1 MVFIF
6 SCEDAKRDWDNPYDP
21 RSNRSLWTPD
31 SLKIVQKSEN
41 EIQLSWL
48 RRGRD
53 FDGFIIDKKIGPGDW
68 LDSVAVLWDSTF
80 LWIDTLDLKDLVLN
94 PYLYKYRIYAYAD
107 TNTSLKKIDQFQP
120 TIPGPP
126 GSLSISNITY
136 THIPKKT
143 LSISWQ
149 QSLDLD
155 FHSYNIHHAFSENGT
170 RSLFSSIYDVETTSL
185 DTNQFTVNNENW
197 FWVEIVDT
205 TGQKTL
211 GNAFSIPRDPPP
223 TPSSLDSIHYNNQ
236 KFIFKWSK
244 PIENDID
251 YFKVHQVNI
260 NDTSIVTSSAP
271 IESNKTEFEFDTEVD
286 FEGYYLLSTM
296 DVWGN
301 EALSQI
307 RRASSFQK
315 IVKLDTVTE
324 NGDDIIIMNL
334 GPTLPLTRTLAGV
347 KASFPVWVQG
357 GKKIFSFTINGV
369 GLVTDQDGSNLR
381 TINGIKPQDIS
392 FNRSQSQALFIGSD
406 DDIYLIYLN
415 EDKSVQRITQN
426 QNNEWY
432 SDPEFIDGDSK
443 ILFSQRKHLSN
454 NNIGTINIYYMDL
467 DGKNVVQVSDAVDEE
482 KFVMPRLSPAGDQ
495 IIYLNKQKGMYEL
508 DFPLEKRGSL
518 VQTDGG
524 DPIFPHATPYFRNI
538 RWSPNGEYAIITE
551 KKFNSTYNLYLYK
564 KEGNPKLRLFQSG
577 ARYAQWNGNEE
588 IIFKYESS
596 SGFYR
601 KTIDSIFS
609 DDPILL
615 YDSPWVQLQPRQ

>member
-80 LWIDTLDLKDLVLN
+80 SWIDTLDLKDLVLN

-107 TNTSLKKIDQFQP
+107 TNTSLKIIDQFQP

-334 GPTLPLTRTLAGV
+334 GPTLPFTQTLAGV

-369 GLVTDQDGSNLR
+369 GLVSDQDGSNLR

-454 NNIGTINIYYMDL
+454 NNIGTIN
-467 DGKNVVQVSDAVDEE
+467 
-482 KFVMPRLSPAGDQ
+482 
-495 IIYLNKQKGMYEL
+495 
-508 DFPLEKRGSL
+508 
-518 VQTDGG
+518 
-524 DPIFPHATPYFRNI
+524 FR
-538 RWSPNGEYAIITE
+538 PV
-551 KKFNSTYNLYLYK
+551 
-564 KEGNPKLRLFQSG
+564 
-577 ARYAQWNGNEE
+577 
-588 IIFKYESS
+588 SS
-596 SGFYR
+596 S
-601 KTIDSIFS
+601 
-609 DDPILL
+609 
-615 YDSPWVQLQPRQ
+615 